1 MKGNFSSINRKVL
14 LIRPNEKE
22 AVGVYEN
29 LVVFEN
35 WKAARP
41 HDVQVSAEPWGPTFW
56 AVTGLCL
63 RLPTASCLGD
73 LGGGLGL
80 PRTCTCSPHPQTAS
94 CTRLSHSRTRAGLVF
109 EGQEHLERGPFG
121 RVHTSAGVLAHGP
134 LSSPLPNAWPSGALE
149 RLLASVG
156 CVLGRTDFC
165 RCTRVTQEG

>member
-41 HDVQVSAEPWGPTFW
+41 HDVQVSAEPWGPAFW

-73 LGGGLGL
+73 LGGGAGAASHAHLFPPSSDGL
-80 PRTCTCSPHPQTAS
+80 LHPGRPGSATAGQGQGWHLKGRS
-94 CTRLSHSRTRAGLVF
+94 IWNEVLLAGCTRQQASWLTAHFPHHCPMPGP
-109 EGQEHLERGPFG
+109 RGPWSVCSRPWAASWG
-121 RVHTSAGVLAHGP
+121 GQTSADAR
-134 LSSPLPNAWPSGALE
+134 E
-149 RLLASVG
+149 
-156 CVLGRTDFC
+156 
-165 RCTRVTQEG
+165 